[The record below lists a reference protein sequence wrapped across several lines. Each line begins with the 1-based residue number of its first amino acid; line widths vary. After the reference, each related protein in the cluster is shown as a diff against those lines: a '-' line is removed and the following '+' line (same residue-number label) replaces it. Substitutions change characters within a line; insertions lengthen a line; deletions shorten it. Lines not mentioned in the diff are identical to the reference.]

1 MQSGCATAEGTAS
14 FAERFEAIDYHV
26 LGSTGLRCSPAG
38 FGGYRIAAGVDDHEK
53 ALRFALQN
61 GVNLIDT
68 SANYADGDSERL
80 IGEVLES
87 LMESE
92 ELRRDQVIV
101 VSKGGYL
108 QGSNYLASQE
118 RKAAGQG
125 FADLV
130 EYAEGLEH
138 CIHPDFL
145 DEQLT
150 LSLQRLNLE
159 TLDVYLLHNP
169 EYYLGW
175 AAKQGMAV
183 NAARE
188 EFYLRIQK
196 ALAFLETAVAAG
208 RIRAYGISSNT
219 FPAPEGHAEFIS
231 LERVWHIAREV
242 VAPETGNHHF
252 GVIQFPMNLL
262 ESGAALEQN
271 QSDGQ
276 TLLELARTLQLGC
289 LVNRP
294 LNAFGDNRMFRL
306 AEVAGSG
313 RYTDDDI
320 TRAIGYL
327 NRSEKK
333 LWRKLL
339 PDMNLP
345 RPLYNRIKEQASV
358 ADQLKHYWRNFGSYE
373 RWRQVKDGVFLPRVQ
388 GVIQYCRQQGA
399 GIEDL
404 EAWADNH
411 QKLLASAL
419 KAVGSLYVEA
429 AQRQIKA
436 LREQVKAAD
445 TDWAA
450 ADSLSRIAVRALRS
464 TLGVGCVL
472 VGMRRKA
479 YVEDVLKELGQ
490 AIEPA
495 ERQAAWSAMAAGQG

>member
-1 MQSGCATAEGTAS
+1 MQSGYATAEGTAS
-14 FAERFEAIDYHV
+14 FAKRFEAIGYHV
-26 LGSTGLRCSPAG
+26 LGSTGLWCSPAG
-38 FGGYRIAAGVDDHEK
+38 FGGYRIAAGVDDHET

-80 IGEVLES
+80 IGEVLKS

-118 RKAAGQG
+118 RKAGGQG
-125 FADLV
+125 YPDVV

-150 LSLQRLNLE
+150 LSLRRLNLE

-175 AAKQGMAV
+175 AAKQGMEM

-188 EFYLRIQK
+188 KFYQRIQK
-196 ALAFLETAVAAG
+196 AFAFLETAVADG
-208 RIRAYGISSNT
+208 RIKTYGISSNT
-219 FPAPEGHAEFIS
+219 FPARSDHAEFVS
-231 LERVWHIAREV
+231 LERVWHIAKA
-242 VAPETGNHHF
+242 VAAPDTGDHHF

-262 ESGAALEQN
+262 ESGAVLEQN
-271 QSDGQ
+271 QGDGQ
-276 TLLELARTLQLGC
+276 TLLGYARAQGLGC

-294 LNAFGDNRMFRL
+294 LNAFSSNRMFRL
-306 AEVAGSG
+306 AEVTGSG
-313 RYTDDDI
+313 RFADDDI
-320 TRAIGYL
+320 TQAIGHL

-339 PDMNLP
+339 PDLNLP
-345 RPLYNRIKEQASV
+345 LPLYNRIKEQASV

-388 GVIQYCRQQGA
+388 GVIQYCRQQGS
-399 GIEDL
+399 GGEGL

-411 QKLLASAL
+411 QKLLEAAF

-429 AQRQIKA
+429 AQKQNKA
-436 LREQVKAAD
+436 LRERIKTAD
-445 TDWAA
+445 EDWAA
-450 ADSLSRIAVRALRS
+450 AGTLSRMAVRALRS
-464 TLGVGCVL
+464 TPGVGCVL

-479 YVEDVLKELGQ
+479 YVEDILKELGQ
-490 AIEPA
+490 VIEPA
-495 ERQAAWSAMAAGQG
+495 ERQAAWSALAAALI

>member
-1 MQSGCATAEGTAS
+1 MQSGYATAEGTAS
-14 FAERFEAIDYHV
+14 FARRFEAIDYHV
-26 LGSTGLRCSPAG
+26 LGSTGLWCSPAG
-38 FGGYRIAAGVDDHEK
+38 FGGYRIAAGVDDHEMS
-53 ALRFALQN
+53 LRHALQH
-61 GVNLIDT
+61 GINLIDT
-68 SANYADGDSERL
+68 SSNYADGNSERL
-80 IGEVLES
+80 IGQVLES
-87 LMESE
+87 IIKSE
-92 ELRRDQVIV
+92 EMRRDQVIV

-108 QGSNYLASQE
+108 QGGNYLASQE

-125 FADLV
+125 YPDLV

-175 AAKQGMAV
+175 AAGQGMPV

-188 EFYLRIQK
+188 EFYRRIQK
-196 ALAFLETAVAAG
+196 AFAFLETAVADG
-208 RIRAYGISSNT
+208 RIKTYGISSNT
-219 FPAPEGHAEFIS
+219 FPAPAGHAEFVG
-231 LERVWHIAREV
+231 LERVWHIAQEV
-242 VAPETGNHHF
+242 ADADTGDHHF

-271 QSDGQ
+271 QSNGQ
-276 TLLELARTLQLGC
+276 TLLGYARAQGVGC

-294 LNAFGDNRMFRL
+294 LNAFSNSRMFRL
-306 AEVAGSG
+306 AEVEGSK
-313 RYTDDDI
+313 RFTDDDI
-320 TRAIGYL
+320 TQAIGHL

-339 PDMNLP
+339 PDLNLP
-345 RPLYNRIKEQASV
+345 LPLYNRIKEQASV

-399 GIEDL
+399 GVEGL
-404 EAWADNH
+404 EAWAENH
-411 QKLLASAL
+411 RKLLEAAF
-419 KAVGSLYVEA
+419 KAVGSLYVEE
-429 AQRQIKA
+429 AQKQNRA
-436 LREQVKAAD
+436 LREQIKTAD
-445 TDWAA
+445 ADWAA
-450 ADSLSRIAVRALRS
+450 AGTLSRMAVRALRS
-464 TLGVGCVL
+464 TAGVGCVL

-479 YVEDVLKELGQ
+479 YVEDILNELGR
-490 AIEPA
+490 AVAPA
-495 ERQAAWSAMAAGQG
+495 ERQAGWSALAAERG